1 MGNEIQRRKKGIIKQ
16 RGEYNET
23 ENNRINKD
31 RSRLSQTKKKPE
43 NNSYLE

>member
-1 MGNEIQRRKKGIIKQ
+1 MGNETQRRKKGIIKQ